1 MTVEPPT
8 EPAVLEADGPD
19 VPVVAGG
26 RLGQGAWSSGLSV
39 ADFASCLALGMEPAA
54 FVQGYCVM
62 QWSSYAGYYGG
73 QGVMG
78 MGGGPPVAARGQY
91 VEQWRCPHGFV
102 GGEHRTF
109 GFNYE
114 QTWVENSWATGW
126 GLAYRRMLEEA
137 TAIDA
142 HGVIGIIDDVRPLAG
157 TATRE
162 FRMAG
167 TAVRIPGV
175 PVPAEPFTTYLSGQR
190 LAKLFEA
197 GFTPVAVV
205 SALSSVQMVGY
216 CITNYQLGGNPGT
229 TWGGVSGVQSISQV
243 VHAQTAA
250 RRITREHIRAQ
261 LAGDIL
267 HGAELRQSEHEI
279 REGDLAIQCH
289 MKGTRVRPF
298 KATGPLPAA
307 RPVVRLV

>member
-1 MTVEPPT
+1 MTVEPPSDPLA
-8 EPAVLEADGPD
+8 PAGDGPD
-19 VPVVAGG
+19 VPVAAGG
-26 RLGQGAWSSGLSV
+26 RLGKGAWSSGLSV

-62 QWSSYAGYYGG
+62 QWSTYSGYYGT
-73 QGVMG
+73 QGAMG
-78 MGGGPPVAARGQY
+78 MGTLPAAARGQY

-114 QTWVENSWATGW
+114 QTWLEESWATGW
-126 GLAYRRMLEEA
+126 GLACRRMLEEA
-137 TAIDA
+137 TAIGA
-142 HGVIGIIDDVRPLAG
+142 HGVIGVVDDARPLAG

-162 FRMAG
+162 FRVAG
-167 TAVRIPGV
+167 TAVRVPGA

-197 GFTPVAVV
+197 GFAPVAIV

-216 CITNYQLGGNPGT
+216 CITNYQLGGNAGA
-229 TWGGVSGVQSISQV
+229 TWVGGMSGVQSISQV

-250 RRITREHIRAQ
+250 RRITREHVRAQ
-261 LAGDIL
+261 LGGDVL
-267 HGAELRQSEHEI
+267 HGAELRQAEQEI
-279 REGDLAIQCH
+279 GEGNLAIQCH

-298 KATGPLPAA
+298 KAGSPLPAA